1 MSLENYK
8 RTDLEDVLDMKQM
21 ALHQIKQIERCL
33 LADEVDQGAVRAH
46 NLFTTMK
53 KLGDMKQEKQDEKNF
68 SFLLNKLMASGVH
81 ASIIHF
87 EHKKTD

>member
-1 MSLENYK
+1 MKLENYK
-8 RTDLEDVLDMKQM
+8 RTDLEDALDMKRM
-21 ALHQIKQIERCL
+21 ALHQIEQIEKCIWT
-33 LADEVDQGAVRAH
+33 DDVDQAAVRAF
-46 NLFTTMK
+46 NLYETMK
-53 KLGDMKQEKQDEKNF
+53 KLGDMKQAKREEENF